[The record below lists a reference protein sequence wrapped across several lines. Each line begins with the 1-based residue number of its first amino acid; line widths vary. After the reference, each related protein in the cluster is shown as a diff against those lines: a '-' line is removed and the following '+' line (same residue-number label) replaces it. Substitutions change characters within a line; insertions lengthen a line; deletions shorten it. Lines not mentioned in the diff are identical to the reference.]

1 MPSAQ
6 TLAAEEEGP
15 SGSIATAV
23 FRFISRYAGR
33 NENFV
38 PVVLTSA
45 FDSTMPSAYAAAI
58 LTPDS

>member
-1 MPSAQ
+1 MAMAFGHVVQ
-6 TLAAEEEGP
+6 IGQR
-15 SGSIATAV
+15 IVTAL
-23 FRFISRYAGR
+23 RGLLSSRYASR

-58 LTPDS
+58 LAPDF